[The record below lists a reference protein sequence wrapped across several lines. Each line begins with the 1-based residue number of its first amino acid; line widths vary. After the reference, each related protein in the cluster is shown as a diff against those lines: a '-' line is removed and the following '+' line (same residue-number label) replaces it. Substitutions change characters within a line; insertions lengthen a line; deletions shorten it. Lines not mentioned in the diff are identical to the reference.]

1 MFPVPVFYRASGGIR
16 HWKNICNMGYV
27 WYFQNMKLPQNKSLS
42 GLAQNMRNFG
52 TKAEAVL
59 WKYIK
64 NKKGYGFQFHR
75 QKNIGKYIVDFY
87 CPRLGLVIEVDGNS
101 HDNKYE
107 YDRERDEYLKKL
119 GLCVLH
125 IDNDDVLFRTSN
137 ALFYVDTF
145 IVHRINI
152 LNKHK

>member
-1 MFPVPVFYRASGGIR
+1 
-16 HWKNICNMGYV
+16 
-27 WYFQNMKLPQNKSLS
+27 
-42 GLAQNMRNFG
+42 MRNNG

-87 CPRLGLVIEVDGNS
+87 CPKLGLVIEVDGNS

-107 YDRERDEYLKKL
+107 YDRKRNEYLEKL

-152 LNKHK
+152 LNKQ

>member
-1 MFPVPVFYRASGGIR
+1 
-16 HWKNICNMGYV
+16 
-27 WYFQNMKLPQNKSLS
+27 
-42 GLAQNMRNFG
+42 MRNNG

-64 NKKGYGFQFHR
+64 NKKGYVFQFHR

-87 CPRLGLVIEVDGNS
+87 CPKLGLVIEVDGNS

-107 YDRERDEYLKKL
+107 YDRKRNEYLEKL

-152 LNKHK
+152 LNKQ